1 MTDRVQDGEKPQQA
15 TVPAGQLSRLLKSI
29 GYIDD
34 RDYLTDVNDPRVAR
48 HAHALRS
55 AFGSMDVIGAFCPG
69 SHLAG
74 GQSTATPVVY
84 VTASRSAADAERAHR
99 AIWSQSLVPLIL
111 AITPEGCQVRNA
123 FDPRETRGKLTP
135 WKEVSGDHPSLAGIK
150 PIALRSSISWSSFG
164 DGRRSRVDT
173 RLCRNI
179 AHLNTQ
185 LRAVSPKLF
194 DRSAVANAV
203 IARVL
208 YLLVLTDRGVVT
220 QSYVDELTTRAG
232 KKACPSLVLDR
243 FGKDRPPDWTSTEFW
258 RLSDAID
265 GRLNG
270 TVFPLSTNCRR
281 LVSDA
286 AINLARDVLRRDEA
300 TSGDTLQFGLLDV
313 DYAALRT
320 ETLAEVY
327 EQFFAIENLPGKV
340 ADGAFYTPSYLVD
353 YIVDETDGIKPFDGT
368 SFVCDPA
375 VGSGAFLVAAF
386 RRIVEREVGSKRAT
400 APLLRE
406 LLQRCIHGFETNAQ
420 AANVARLSLYLTML
434 DYLPGTALHDM
445 SESGPALFPK
455 MLDNIRV
462 RDFFKRLPA
471 NVSRRATH
479 VLGNPPWT
487 KFGPDSPAGRYAATL
502 PRAGTTV
509 SWSSSAELF
518 AWRALRDLCAA
529 GATVSFVIEA
539 KSFVGSKAS
548 GRRSF
553 PSDLASAHR
562 IRGVTNLGHFRRK
575 LFEHADEAAVVVF
588 SEATPPSG
596 EDRTWLYSPL
606 LTSQPLDRS
615 GTPWAIVVDRGNV
628 ELSWQY
634 DLADEPRSWFHALM
648 LAPLDRAFAIRINN
662 GSMQSL
668 GAFMDAHGLAISR
681 GGYEPETGVAAALH
695 LGTDRRSGYVAQL
708 GLSDD
713 VKPRYALKPSD
724 LADAKPPFAT
734 MFTGPS
740 LLVPRSMSRFDVT
753 TAPVAFNSSLQGIFF
768 LNDDVDAETKT
779 RVLKEIK
786 AYLAN
791 AAVTYMLS
799 LVGRT
804 WILDQRR
811 LEARD
816 LRRLPFPYGSIN
828 ELLVDGP
835 TKGADTKLVARLMD
849 CGLGGVFGLAVE
861 DHHTLRAGFQN
872 GKIPRSAA
880 APADDQRREAY
891 RQVLMSRLQSMFS
904 DDVRVDVRNDAQT
917 TETQDIVVSIGP
929 SQLPDQHIQPPMVV
943 RDFLESSAVTVA
955 NTPNATSVRL
965 SKPNAASFWTV
976 DSAFNDAAHVA
987 REILAQ

>member
-1 MTDRVQDGEKPQQA
+1 
-15 TVPAGQLSRLLKSI
+15 
-29 GYIDD
+29 
-34 RDYLTDVNDPRVAR
+34 
-48 HAHALRS
+48 
-55 AFGSMDVIGAFCPG
+55 
-69 SHLAG
+69 
-74 GQSTATPVVY
+74 
-84 VTASRSAADAERAHR
+84 
-99 AIWSQSLVPLIL
+99 
-111 AITPEGCQVRNA
+111 
-123 FDPRETRGKLTP
+123 
-135 WKEVSGDHPSLAGIK
+135 
-150 PIALRSSISWSSFG
+150 
-164 DGRRSRVDT
+164 
-173 RLCRNI
+173 
-179 AHLNTQ
+179 
-185 LRAVSPKLF
+185 
-194 DRSAVANAV
+194 
-203 IARVL
+203 
-208 YLLVLTDRGVVT
+208 
-220 QSYVDELTTRAG
+220 
-232 KKACPSLVLDR
+232 
-243 FGKDRPPDWTSTEFW
+243 
-258 RLSDAID
+258 
-265 GRLNG
+265 
-270 TVFPLSTNCRR
+270 
-281 LVSDA
+281 
-286 AINLARDVLRRDEA
+286 
-300 TSGDTLQFGLLDV
+300 
-313 DYAALRT
+313 
-320 ETLAEVY
+320 
-327 EQFFAIENLPGKV
+327 
-340 ADGAFYTPSYLVD
+340 
-353 YIVDETDGIKPFDGT
+353 
-368 SFVCDPA
+368 
-375 VGSGAFLVAAF
+375 
-386 RRIVEREVGSKRAT
+386 
-400 APLLRE
+400 
-406 LLQRCIHGFETNAQ
+406 
-420 AANVARLSLYLTML
+420 
-434 DYLPGTALHDM
+434 
-445 SESGPALFPK
+445 
-455 MLDNIRV
+455 
-462 RDFFKRLPA
+462 
-471 NVSRRATH
+471 
-479 VLGNPPWT
+479 
-487 KFGPDSPAGRYAATL
+487 
-502 PRAGTTV
+502 
-509 SWSSSAELF
+509 
-518 AWRALRDLCAA
+518 
-529 GATVSFVIEA
+529 
-539 KSFVGSKAS
+539 
-548 GRRSF
+548 
-553 PSDLASAHR
+553 
-562 IRGVTNLGHFRRK
+562 
-575 LFEHADEAAVVVF
+575 
-588 SEATPPSG
+588 
-596 EDRTWLYSPL
+596 
-606 LTSQPLDRS
+606 
-615 GTPWAIVVDRGNV
+615 
-628 ELSWQY
+628 
-634 DLADEPRSWFHALM
+634 M